1 MTAISGVS
9 SSGKAYVN
17 DSSLVLNLDPAV
29 SQSYNGAEN
38 LIPVSGPGYF
48 ANPSYWIGINGFN
61 PIFNYSS
68 APDGPQTSVMWAQGG
83 QYQGPYSNFTPGPP
97 LSGRTYV
104 MSIYGN
110 APRTG
115 NNGSIWFDPGNNR
128 ITTINCNTGTISSPG
143 TNVLNSGVIDCGNG
157 WYRFWKTFTGS
168 TGNTYPTLYT
178 ALGGGTACYLW
189 GMQLERGVYPGPY
202 TPTFGTVINR
212 SNTWND
218 LSGNSNNASLN
229 MPYFNEQGY
238 FEWDGNATTSV
249 GTVAN
254 ATSINFSEA
263 APYSI
268 EFAAYPYSNQPGGS
282 SGANAGEAV
291 ILEKWN
297 YSGTGGY
304 PYAIRLISL
313 GGTRQW
319 FSAAWNGS
327 TSYAVGVNATMN
339 AWSHLTMVFDWPN
352 SIMRIYINGV
362 QAVTTALSGGTG
374 FSSPTSP
381 IYLGQRAGDTLDR
394 FAGKIGPI
402 RMYNKAL
409 SAAEVS
415 QNFNA
420 VRGRFG
426 I

>member
-1 MTAISGVS
+1 
-9 SSGKAYVN
+9 
-17 DSSLVLNLDPAV
+17 
-29 SQSYNGAEN
+29 
-38 LIPVSGPGYF
+38 
-48 ANPSYWIGINGFN
+48 
-61 PIFNYSS
+61 
-68 APDGPQTSVMWAQGG
+68 
-83 QYQGPYSNFTPGPP
+83 
-97 LSGRTYV
+97 
-104 MSIYGN
+104 
-110 APRTG
+110 
-115 NNGSIWFDPGNNR
+115 
-128 ITTINCNTGTISSPG
+128 
-143 TNVLNSGVIDCGNG
+143 
-157 WYRFWKTFTGS
+157 
-168 TGNTYPTLYT
+168 LYT
-178 ALGGGTACYLW
+178 ALGGGTNCYLW
-189 GMQLERGVYPGPY
+189 GIQLERGVYPGPY

-249 GTVAN
+249 GSVAN

-268 EFAAYPYSNQPGGS
+268 EFAAYPYSNQPNGS
-282 SGANAGEAV
+282 GGANSGEAV

-304 PYAIRLISL
+304 PFAIRLISL

-327 TSYAVGVNATMN
+327 TSYAVGANATMN

-352 SIMRIYINGV
+352 SIMRVYINGT
-362 QAVTTALSGGTG
+362 QATTTPLSGGTG

-381 IYLGQRAGDTLDR
+381 LYLGQRAGDTVDR
-394 FAGKIGPI
+394 FAGKMGPI
-402 RMYNKAL
+402 RLYNKAL
-409 SAAEVS
+409 SADEVS

-420 VRGRFG
+420 VRGRYG
-426 I
+426 L